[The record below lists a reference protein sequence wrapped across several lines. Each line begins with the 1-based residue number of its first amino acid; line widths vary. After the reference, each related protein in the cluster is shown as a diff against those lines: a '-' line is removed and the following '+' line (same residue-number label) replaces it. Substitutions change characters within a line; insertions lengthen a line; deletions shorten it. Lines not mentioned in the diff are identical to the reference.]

1 MKTLISIID
10 ELYNTLHIPCVIF
23 DKDLQLIH
31 PKITIIDMK
40 QFLHDVFLM
49 TYHQVHILVYVIVLL
64 MRECKSLMKNKTI

>member
-31 PKITIIDMK
+31 PKITIIDKMCIRDRDEY
-40 QFLHDVFLM
+40 DVHLCK
-49 TYHQVHILVYVIVLL
+49 YYCSPYLL
-64 MRECKSLMKNKTI
+64 YSLLDFYALT